1 MKIRFSIVSQSP
13 RGLRLPSLVPSF
25 CSSSPS
31 KIKDGTVFSD
41 GEEIFFF
48 IWIFGGFDSLIQRE
62 GGLIERWLCCG
73 HFCGGGPV
81 FLFFLSSSSSSLL
94 LLLLLLLLRPSFVIF
109 SSHFS
114 DFPACSCVCVCAWE
128 VGRQLVASGVLL
140 LFFFFLLG
148 FTGFTEFFF
157 DYVWT
162 WPAIVVWLRLAES
175 HGFGSLYR
183 VFTGFYW
190 VLPGCTGFPWFL
202 LGFTGFSWVLLGFI
216 EFLLGFIWFYWV
228 LLGFIEVLL
237 GFTGFSVFL
246 PSFFLALTGFTGFYW
261 VLLSFYQVL
270 SGFTGFYWVLLRFY

>member
-48 IWIFGGFDSLIQRE
+48 IWIFGGSDSLIQRE

-140 LFFFFLLG
+140 LFFFFYWVSLDLPSFSLITFGLDRPSSFGWDWPSLMGSDRCTGFLLG
-148 FTGFTEFFF
+148 FTGF
-157 DYVWT
+157 
-162 WPAIVVWLRLAES
+162 
-175 HGFGSLYR
+175 YR
-183 VFTGFYW
+183 VVPGFHGFYW
-190 VLPGCTGFPWFL
+190 VLPGFH
-202 LGFTGFSWVLLGFI
+202 
-216 EFLLGFIWFYWV
+216 EFYWV
-228 LLGFIEVLL
+228 
-237 GFTGFSVFL
+237 S
-246 PSFFLALTGFTGFYW
+246 
-261 VLLSFYQVL
+261 LSFY
-270 SGFTGFYWVLLRFY
+270 